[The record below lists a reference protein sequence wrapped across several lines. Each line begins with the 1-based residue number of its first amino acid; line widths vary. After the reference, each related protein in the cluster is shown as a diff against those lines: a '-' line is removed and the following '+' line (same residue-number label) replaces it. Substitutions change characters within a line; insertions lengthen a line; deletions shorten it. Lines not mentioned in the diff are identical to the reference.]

1 MVRRRHQQ
9 GDGRRQPG
17 GVRLGA
23 ANHQDQRA
31 AGGLRGG
38 LHDPVGGRDDQESA
52 VGRAAAADAG
62 HGSRHGPTDDVDA
75 SRSRRRFSY
84 YMLNVCSDECV
95 EHTFI
100 STFRLQCA
108 LSMWRNVKQSGR
120 RRCTHTHTHTKYITT
135 SVFVHRTQSPK
146 LHTHTRPFI

>member
-38 LHDPVGGRDDQESA
+38 LHDPVG
-52 VGRAAAADAG
+52 
-62 HGSRHGPTDDVDA
+62 
-75 SRSRRRFSY
+75 
-84 YMLNVCSDECV
+84 
-95 EHTFI
+95 
-100 STFRLQCA
+100 
-108 LSMWRNVKQSGR
+108 
-120 RRCTHTHTHTKYITT
+120 
-135 SVFVHRTQSPK
+135 
-146 LHTHTRPFI
+146 